1 MYTRACAGAHHRGGG
16 GGWGSRVPL
25 NGNGAGRDPLDP
37 VSRSSQQSIQL
48 GPKLGL
54 DRRSVTLCLVL
65 GLYLVSEQC
74 HALAQ

>member
-1 MYTRACAGAHHRGGG
+1 MYTRACAGARHRGGG

-48 GPKLGL
+48 GLQL
-54 DRRSVTLCLVL
+54 
-65 GLYLVSEQC
+65 
-74 HALAQ
+74 